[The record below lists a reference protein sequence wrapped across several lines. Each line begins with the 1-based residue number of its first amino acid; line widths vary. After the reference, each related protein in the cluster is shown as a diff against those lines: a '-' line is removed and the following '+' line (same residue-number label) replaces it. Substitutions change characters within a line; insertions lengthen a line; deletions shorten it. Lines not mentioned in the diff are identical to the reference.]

1 MPELLSRLHPALAGR
16 YRIEGEVGEGGMATV
31 YLAHDLRHDRKV
43 ALKVLRPELAAVI
56 GAERFLAEIKLTANL
71 QHPHILPLFDS
82 GEADGFLYYV
92 MPFIEGESLRDRLR
106 REKQLPV
113 EDAVRIGHEVADA
126 LDYAHRHGV
135 IHRDIKPENILL
147 HDGRALVA
155 DFGIALAASKAG
167 SRMTETGMSLGTPH
181 YMSPEQAMGERD
193 ITARSDVYALGCV
206 LYETLTGE
214 PPFTGP
220 TAQAIVAK
228 VLTATPEPVTNLRR
242 TVPSGLAA
250 AVHRALE
257 RLPAD
262 RWPSAASFAAVLTGD
277 LTGAGTV
284 RLPAPMGR
292 HGRRWA
298 APALAALLAV
308 AAAVLGFRA
317 GRAGRTASSPA
328 VYDAAL
334 PDSAPMIFGPSS
346 AARSYGTAL
355 RNLSVAPSG
364 AFAVYAAPSAGST
377 MLWYRSLRDATARPL
392 PGTLDAV
399 APRISPDERLVAYYA
414 GGDPMV
420 VALAGGEPRRLL
432 QGQAGVSLE
441 WLSPDTLL
449 ALHQDGYGFALLDP
463 GAGTQP
469 GRTNPISRCAFGTWI
484 RAQRLLLCTFNNIIY
499 LVDPATGA
507 RGRELR
513 VRGPDGRPGPLLHG
527 AGARVVA
534 DRYLV
539 YTGPDGDLR
548 AAPYDPAT
556 SLVGRSVALAQGIRR
571 EGLGETHF
579 DIAADGSLVYAP
591 GHDQQMGRLVRL
603 RPGGEPEPLNLPPAA
618 FQRFD
623 LSRDRR
629 WLAASVM
636 TPGGPELRVYDLRD
650 GQQQTWFQA
659 DYVRHPLWGP
669 AGDRFAVSVV
679 DSTRWAILAAEPGA
693 GQFADTLLAGGT
705 ADDILDVVDFAAAD
719 DLLLQQSDR
728 VQVFRLNPTV
738 ARPEPSE
745 LLKDAR
751 FASVSPDG
759 RLLSYQTGGGSRIV
773 VTTYPTLG
781 RRWQVAT
788 EGVEPLWLAEGTLLY
803 RLGISW
809 YLVKLDP
816 RTGEPAGP
824 GTRWAQD
831 PRFSDTSGWSN
842 RPSRDGGIIYVQGP
856 AETSVGYLRV
866 VPGWVEGMRAAV
878 AAANR

>member
-113 EDAVRIGHEVADA
+113 EDAVRIGREVADA

-135 IHRDIKPENILL
+135 IHRDIKPENVLL

-206 LYETLTGE
+206 LYEMLTGE

-228 VLTATPEPVTNLRR
+228 VLTATPEPVTTLRR
-242 TVPSGLAA
+242 TVPPGLAA

-262 RWPSAASFAAVLTGD
+262 RWPSAASFAAALTGD
-277 LTGAGTV
+277 LAGAGTV

-292 HGRRWA
+292 RGRRWA

-317 GRAGRTASSPA
+317 GRAGPTASGPS

-364 AFAVYAAPSAGST
+364 GFAVYAAPSAGST

-420 VALAGGEPRRLL
+420 VPLAGGEPRRLL

-463 GAGTQP
+463 EAGTQP
-469 GRTNPISRCAFGTWI
+469 GRTKSISRCPFGTWV
-484 RAQRLLLCTFNNIIY
+484 RSQRLLLCNFNDIVF
-499 LVDPATGA
+499 LVDPASGA
-507 RGRELR
+507 RVREIR

-556 SLVGRSVALAQGIRR
+556 SLIGRSVALAQGIRR
-571 EGLGETHF
+571 EGIGETHF
-579 DIAADGSLVYAP
+579 DIAADGALVYAP
-591 GHDQQMGRLVRL
+591 GHDQRMGRLVRL
-603 RPGGEPEPLNLPPAA
+603 LPGAEPEPLNLPPAA

-636 TPGGPELRVYDLRD
+636 TPAGPELRVYDLRD
-650 GQQQTWFQA
+650 GQQQTWFHA

-669 AGDRFAVSVV
+669 AGDRFAVSVR
-679 DSTRWAILAAEPGA
+679 DSTRWAILVAEPGGGHA
-693 GQFADTLLAGGT
+693 GDTLVSGEAMDELM
-705 ADDILDVVDFAAAD
+705 DVVDFHAAD
-719 DLLLQQSDR
+719 DVLLQQWDK
-728 VQVFRLNPTV
+728 VLVLRLNPSA
-738 ARPEPSE
+738 ARPEATE

-751 FASVSPDG
+751 FPSVSPDG
-759 RLLSYQTGGGSRIV
+759 RLISYQTGGESRIV
-773 VTTYPTLG
+773 VTTYPAPG

-788 EGVEPLWLAEGTLLY
+788 EGVEPLWLADGALLY
-803 RLGISW
+803 RVGISW
-809 YLVKLDP
+809 YLVKVDP

-856 AETSVGYLRV
+856 AGTSVGYLRV
-866 VPGWVEGMRAAV
+866 VPRWVEGMRAAV